1 MATSPCGSRMGEAKR
16 LCTGSAALKQLHHS
30 TTRCIVGRP
39 DCRAR
44 LDAIAVIALIMGYA
58 TQPRDNRANIA
69 VIAVNH
75 AIIMAI
81 ITVIALPR
89 GDDNPDP
96 NDKMTKIPLDP
107 ILSLP
112 LSLPPLRRGWPGTAA
127 ARLGTGTGTAPAW
140 VGKAARLS
148 GAARD
153 RDGGS
158 AARDGDGAGVG
169 GEAAPPPS
177 LP

>member
-39 DCRAR
+39 DCWAR
-44 LDAIAVIALIMGYA
+44 LDAIAVIALTTGYA

-69 VIAVNH
+69 VIT
-75 AIIMAI
+75 AI

-96 NDKMTKIPLDP
+96 NDKVKCRHIVVVTVQHELCT
-107 ILSLP
+107 LP
-112 LSLPPLRRGWPGTAA
+112 VHTS
-127 ARLGTGTGTAPAW
+127 
-140 VGKAARLS
+140 
-148 GAARD
+148 
-153 RDGGS
+153 
-158 AARDGDGAGVG
+158 
-169 GEAAPPPS
+169 
-177 LP
+177 